1 MHCITVVSL
10 EMSDE
15 PKYFFSSF
23 LRYKFYGFHFSTN
36 YLRQIGVSFPKVNM
50 KLYFRKKIIVAFCF
64 VSIV

>member
-50 KLYFRKKIIVAFCF
+50 KPYFRKKL
-64 VSIV
+64 